1 MTEMVE
7 RMARAICTALGEEPD
22 NMEEHCLPGSYQT
35 DDGEPHWHGYID
47 HARAVLAEIRLPT
60 REMLEAADAA
70 GSPESP
76 ALPHEVWPAM
86 IDAAIGKGM

>member
-1 MTEMVE
+1 MTEMEE
-7 RMARAICTALGEEPD
+7 RVARALCALEDDPD
-22 NMEEHCLPGSYQT
+22 RIHSFT
-35 DDGEPHWHGYID
+35 GEPMWKRHVTE
-47 HARAVLAEIRLPT
+47 ASTAFKVLRLPT

-86 IDAAIGKGM
+86 IDAAIGK